1 MWSISHTRVRRE
13 CHRIRTA
20 IICGACNGAS
30 RSHGAYAPASG
41 GLVFELLAERN
52 GMRHD
57 LVQPL
62 HIELALTGQK
72 MTGAIIILISEM
84 KPSPSGLSATPA
96 LGKKW
101 PMIMPTAMASR
112 T

>member
-1 MWSISHTRVRRE
+1 
-13 CHRIRTA
+13 
-20 IICGACNGAS
+20 
-30 RSHGAYAPASG
+30 
-41 GLVFELLAERN
+41 
-52 GMRHD
+52 
-57 LVQPL
+57 
-62 HIELALTGQK
+62 